1 MTTVL
6 IIDDDTRLT
15 EPMQYQLEA
24 LEYTVAVAH
33 DGPTGLHMTLSEK
46 PDVIVLDIMLPG
58 MDGWQVCQAIRRFSQ
73 TPIIMLT
80 ALGLEIDRI
89 HGLELGADDYLTKP
103 FSFQELL
110 AHIKSI
116 LRRVQWDQSLVRG
129 SQLSIGQVTLNLAAH
144 RAFKAGVELTLRNKE
159 YELLSLLMQQSGK
172 VLTREVLFNQIWG
185 TDWLGDTRTLD
196 VHIRWLR
203 QKIEDDPATPIY
215 IQTVR
220 NVGYR
225 FAAAEEIQW

>member
-1 MTTVL
+1 MTRVL
-6 IIDDDTRLT
+6 IIDDDRRLT
-15 EPMQYQLEA
+15 EPMQYQLET

-58 MDGWQVCQAIRRFSQ
+58 MDGWQVCQEIRRFSQ
-73 TPIIMLT
+73 IPIIMLT

-110 AHIKSI
+110 AHI
-116 LRRVQWDQSLVRG
+116 
-129 SQLSIGQVTLNLAAH
+129 
-144 RAFKAGVELTLRNKE
+144 
-159 YELLSLLMQQSGK
+159 
-172 VLTREVLFNQIWG
+172 
-185 TDWLGDTRTLD
+185 

-225 FAAAEEIQW
+225 FAAAEEIQS

>member
-6 IIDDDTRLT
+6 IIDDDKRLT
-15 EPMQYQLEA
+15 EPIQYQLET
-24 LEYTVAVAH
+24 LDYTVAVAH

-73 TPIIMLT
+73 IPIIMLT

-110 AHIKSI
+110 ARIRAMM
-116 LRRVQWDQSLVRG
+116 RRVQWDQTG
-129 SQLSIGQVTLNLAAH
+129 TA
-144 RAFKAGVELTLRNKE
+144 
-159 YELLSLLMQQSGK
+159 QS
-172 VLTREVLFNQIWG
+172 
-185 TDWLGDTRTLD
+185 
-196 VHIRWLR
+196 
-203 QKIEDDPATPIY
+203 
-215 IQTVR
+215 
-220 NVGYR
+220 
-225 FAAAEEIQW
+225 EI